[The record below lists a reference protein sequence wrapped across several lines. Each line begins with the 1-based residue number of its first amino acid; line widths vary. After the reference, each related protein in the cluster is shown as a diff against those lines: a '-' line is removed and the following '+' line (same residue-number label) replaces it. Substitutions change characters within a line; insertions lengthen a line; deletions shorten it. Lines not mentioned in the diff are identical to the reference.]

1 VTCVSAHPCGNSP
14 DGRIT
19 WSVCSYV
26 IFTAYCPYV
35 RVLSCL
41 NFSCLPC
48 FFLFSLTPS
57 RKFVMLLFIFS
68 STYIFFVIMMIQC
81 CTDILRC
88 IVPVCTQIILCV
100 CTIVLGGFLSSQD
113 LHTERNRER
122 GTSPDSGKDPF
133 YYIYTY
139 CIYQASELFF
149 FSFFLPFFIHMNVY
163 IIPLAYFVFR
173 LRVCV
178 SYLNEEGR
186 KHSACSSGSGL
197 WKEPECVYILAVHR
211 RFRQK
216 CFFL

>member
-1 VTCVSAHPCGNSP
+1 MSFLQHIVRTCECYRASIFRVSLVFFSSLSLHPGN
-14 DGRIT
+14 
-19 WSVCSYV
+19 
-26 IFTAYCPYV
+26 
-35 RVLSCL
+35 
-41 NFSCLPC
+41 
-48 FFLFSLTPS
+48 
-57 RKFVMLLFIFS
+57 LLCYSIFS

-149 FSFFLPFFIHMNVY
+149 FLSSSPSLYTWTFILYRWHILY
-163 IIPLAYFVFR
+163 SDC
-173 LRVCV
+173 VC
-178 SYLNEEGR
+178 
-186 KHSACSSGSGL
+186 AC
-197 WKEPECVYILAVHR
+197 PI
-211 RFRQK
+211 
-216 CFFL
+216 